1 MAGYMDDDWL
11 PPSEDEEEEAAEC
24 ELPDYGDVN
33 FWTEVYTQQRGRE
46 LAPQEWLV
54 SYGHF
59 CAQGWRRFLPPGG
72 RVLDL
77 GCGDAE
83 FMTEAYDD
91 GYHDITGVD
100 IVEPVLETMRQ
111 RNVDRPGMTY
121 LWADAMDLSV
131 FEDESFDVVFDKST
145 LDALKCRG
153 AEATSSMSSEVHRV
167 LRRDGVYLC
176 ISLNPPEDA
185 QPAIEGT
192 ACGRKWDVEV
202 MVCENENYDGADGPP
217 KHLYMLPHLLLGNI
231 LLIAI

>member
-11 PPSEDEEEEAAEC
+11 PPSEDEEEEAAAEC

-46 LAPQEWLV
+46 FAPQEWLV

-131 FEDESFDVVFDKST
+131 FADESFDVVFDKST

-153 AEATSSMSSEVHRV
+153 AEATSSSSAWQLDATLSFGGKGRRCGKTIGCCFAVSFTSKIPVDCDGEKNHMS
-167 LRRDGVYLC
+167 
-176 ISLNPPEDA
+176 
-185 QPAIEGT
+185 
-192 ACGRKWDVEV
+192 
-202 MVCENENYDGADGPP
+202 
-217 KHLYMLPHLLLGNI
+217 
-231 LLIAI
+231 